1 MKFLNFASDL
11 KFGVKVGGSF
21 AAVVALTGIVGGV
34 GAYSVMTLSERM
46 EVAKQST
53 STIAQLQNL
62 ASKREDFLATQDM
75 KSAQATLEDIGILS
89 GELNVLQAQLK
100 SDPQAQAPVEEAAAA
115 VRSFQEAF
123 ERVVS
128 LTQTQSEKKAQLESA
143 VQNLEQAASQ
153 ILGKSLMA
161 RDGVSQDETNARKT
175 LVLANKVGQAAAG
188 FQEESLTL
196 QNLFNAAANNAKQL
210 SEIKERVA
218 ALVPSAKQMA
228 ANSFEGVD
236 PGKFSQLAAK
246 TAELE
251 QTLDKLSQ
259 TKDYIEIFDLT
270 DAGKAGFET
279 IVASVKEIRAQA
291 NVAIDN
297 VYTQADEINQRF
309 YVVDSAADT
318 VMQIEA
324 DANAVKASAFYF
336 MLSPDETTQAAVT
349 KGIEGLNTLASRLEK
364 SAKDFPAIAD
374 QVPAVKASI
383 DSFGA
388 SFSELAANQLQ
399 LAGKIDEM
407 KAQSQ
412 TVQARISE
420 ISAEQSAAAQASSS
434 SALGVIT
441 LALLAAV
448 LAGVGMAVA
457 LNFAVTRPLRRT
469 TETMSRLADGN
480 TDVDIDGIDRG
491 DEIGDMSRTM
501 QVFRDNAVERIR
513 LQSETE
519 QEQLMRA
526 ERQTRVEALITSFR
540 EKATEVLGSVAE
552 TAHTLDGTA
561 QDLSAIAS
569 QSSSLADSTYGVTD
583 EATQNVQTV
592 ASAAEELAAS
602 IAEIS
607 RQVNQTTQVVDRAT
621 QGTQVTNEKVQGLST
636 AATKI
641 GEVVSLIQAIAEQT
655 NLLALNATI
664 EAARAGEAG
673 KGFAVV
679 AAEVKELATQTSK
692 ATEEISSQISEIQ
705 GATKDAV
712 TAIEAITQT
721 MDEVNE
727 YTSTIAAAVEQQGAA
742 TNEISVNVQRAAEG
756 TGSVKT
762 NMSDLSQAVSQTSQN
777 ANLVLGASSELSQKT
792 DSLKQEV
799 SLFLDNVANA

>member
-1 MKFLNFASDL
+1 ML
-11 KFGVKVGGSF
+11 
-21 AAVVALTGIVGGV
+21 
-34 GAYSVMTLSERM
+34 R
-46 EVAKQST
+46 
-53 STIAQLQNL
+53 
-62 ASKREDFLATQDM
+62 R
-75 KSAQATLEDIGILS
+75 
-89 GELNVLQAQLK
+89 
-100 SDPQAQAPVEEAAAA
+100 
-115 VRSFQEAF
+115 
-123 ERVVS
+123 
-128 LTQTQSEKKAQLESA
+128 
-143 VQNLEQAASQ
+143 
-153 ILGKSLMA
+153 
-161 RDGVSQDETNARKT
+161 
-175 LVLANKVGQAAAG
+175 
-188 FQEESLTL
+188 
-196 QNLFNAAANNAKQL
+196 
-210 SEIKERVA
+210 
-218 ALVPSAKQMA
+218 
-228 ANSFEGVD
+228 
-236 PGKFSQLAAK
+236 
-246 TAELE
+246 
-251 QTLDKLSQ
+251 
-259 TKDYIEIFDLT
+259 
-270 DAGKAGFET
+270 
-279 IVASVKEIRAQA
+279 
-291 NVAIDN
+291 
-297 VYTQADEINQRF
+297 DEINQRF

-324 DANAVKASAFYF
+324 DANAVKAAAFYF
-336 MLSPDETTQAAVT
+336 MLTPDETTQAAVT
-349 KGIEGLNTLASRLEK
+349 KGIEDLNKLASRLEK

-374 QVPAVKASI
+374 QVPAVKASL

-388 SFSELAANQLQ
+388 SFAELSSNQFQ
-399 LAGKIDEM
+399 LAGQIDTM
-407 KAQSQ
+407 KALSQ
-412 TVQARISE
+412 TVQDQISM
-420 ISAEQSAAAQASSS
+420 ISADQSAAAQASSN

-469 TETMSRLADGN
+469 TETMSQLADGN
-480 TDVDIDGIDRG
+480 TDVDIDGIERG

-501 QVFRDNAVERIR
+501 QVFRDNAVERVR

-519 QEQLMRA
+519 QEQHLRE
-526 ERQTRVEALITSFR
+526 ERQARVEALITGFR

-552 TAHTLDGTA
+552 TATTLDGTA

-569 QSSSLADSTYGVTD
+569 QNSSLADSTYGVTD

-762 NMSDLSQAVSQTSQN
+762 NMSDLSQAVAQTSQN

-799 SLFLDNVANA
+799 GHFLDNVANA

>member
-1 MKFLNFASDL
+1 MNFLKFASDL

-62 ASKREDFLATQDM
+62 ASKREDFLSTQD
-75 KSAQATLEDIGILS
+75 
-89 GELNVLQAQLK
+89 LQAAEAAIVDISTLSSELEVLENQLK
-100 SDPQAQAPVEEAAAA
+100 SDPQAQVPVAEAAAA
-115 VRSFQEAF
+115 VTKFREAF
-123 ERVVS
+123 EKVVG

-210 SEIKERVA
+210 ADIKERVA

-236 PGKFSQLAAK
+236 PGKFSQLAAS

-279 IVASVKEIRAQA
+279 IVSSVKEIRAQA

-297 VYTQADEINQRF
+297 VYAQADEINQRF

-336 MLSPDETTQAAVT
+336 MLTPDETTQAAVT

-383 DSFGA
+383 DSFGS
-388 SFSELAANQLQ
+388 SFSELSANQFQ
-399 LAGKIDEM
+399 LGDQINTM
-407 KAQSQ
+407 KDLSQ
-412 TVQARISE
+412 TVQAQIST
-420 ISAEQSAAAQASSS
+420 ISADQSAAAQASST

-469 TETMSRLADGN
+469 TETMSQLADGN
-480 TDVDIDGIDRG
+480 TDVDIDGIERG

-519 QEQLMRA
+519 QEQQLRA
-526 ERQTRVEALITSFR
+526 ERQARVEALITSFR

-569 QSSSLADSTYGVTD
+569 QNSSLADSTYGVTD

-762 NMSDLSQAVSQTSQN
+762 NMSDLSQAVAQTSQN

-799 SLFLDNVANA
+799 GLFLDNVANA

>member
-1 MKFLNFASDL
+1 MSFLKFASDL

-62 ASKREDFLATQDM
+62 ASKRETFLSTQNIE
-75 KSAQATLEDIGILS
+75 AANNAIADIGVLS
-89 GELNVLQAQLK
+89 GELEMLENQLK
-100 SDPQAQAPVEEAAAA
+100 SDPQAQVPVQQAAEA
-115 VRSFQEAF
+115 VNNFSTAF
-123 ERVVS
+123 EKVVD
-128 LTQTQSEKKAQLESA
+128 LTQVQAGKRTQLDSA
-143 VQNLEQAASQ
+143 VQNLEKVSSE
-153 ILGKSLMA
+153 ILGKALMA
-161 RDGVSQDETNARKT
+161 RDGVSQDESNARKT

-196 QNLFNAAANNAKQL
+196 QNMFAAAANNAKQL
-210 SEIKERVA
+210 AEIKDRVA
-218 ALVPSAKQMA
+218 QLVPSAKQMA

-236 PGKFSQLAAK
+236 PGKFTQLATK

-251 QTLDKLSQ
+251 QTLGKLAE
-259 TKDYIEIFDLT
+259 TKDYIAIFDLT
-270 DAGKAGFET
+270 DTAKEGFEQ
-279 IVASVKEIRAQA
+279 IVSDVKAIRAQA

-297 VYTQADEINQRF
+297 VYAQADEINQRF
-309 YVVDSAADT
+309 YVVDSVADT

-324 DANAVKASAFYF
+324 DANAVKAAAFYF
-336 MLSPDETTQAAVT
+336 MLTPEDTTQQAVST
-349 KGIEGLNTLASRLEK
+349 GIEGLNTLASRLEK

-374 QVPAVKASI
+374 IVPTVKASI
-383 DSFGA
+383 DSFSG
-388 SFSELAANQLQ
+388 SFSELASNQFKLGHEIETMKGLSQ
-399 LAGKIDEM
+399 LV
-407 KAQSQ
+407 Q
-412 TVQARISE
+412 TKISE
-420 ISAEQSAAAQASSS
+420 ISSAQSEAAQASSR
-434 SALGVIT
+434 SALSVISV
-441 LALLAAV
+441 ALLAAV
-448 LAGVGMAVA
+448 LAGVGMAIA

-469 TETMSRLADGN
+469 TETMSRLAEGN
-480 TDVDIDGIDRG
+480 TDVDIDGIERG

-501 QVFRDNAVERIR
+501 QVFRDNAVERLR

-519 QEQLMRA
+519 QEQHLRA
-526 ERQTRVEALITSFR
+526 ERQSRIEALISGFR
-540 EKATEVLGSVAE
+540 EKASEVLSSVAE

-569 QSSSLADSTYGVTD
+569 QNSSLADSTYGVTD

-602 IAEIS
+602 IQEIS

-621 QGTQVTNEKVQGLST
+621 EGTQVTNQKVQSLST

-705 GATKDAV
+705 SATKDAV

-721 MDEVNE
+721 MEEVNE

-762 NMSDLSQAVSQTSQN
+762 NMSDLSQAVAQTSQN

-792 DSLKQEV
+792 DILKQEV
-799 SLFLDNVANA
+799 GHFLDNVANA

>member
-1 MKFLNFASDL
+1 MNFLKFASDL

-62 ASKREDFLATQDM
+62 ASKRENFLSTQD
-75 KSAQATLEDIGILS
+75 KNSAEEALQSISFLS
-89 GELNVLQAQLK
+89 GELETLQAQLN
-100 SDPQAQAPVEEAAAA
+100 SDPQAQAPVQEAAKA
-115 VRSFQEAF
+115 VNDFGTTFGDVVRLTEAQK
-123 ERVVS
+123 EK
-128 LTQTQSEKKAQLESA
+128 QSQLDSA
-143 VQNLEQAASQ
+143 VQNLEAAASQ

-210 SEIKERVA
+210 ADIKERVA
-218 ALVPSAKQMA
+218 KLVPSAKQMA

-270 DAGKAGFET
+270 DAAKAGFET
-279 IVASVKEIRAQA
+279 LVSSVKEIRAQA

-297 VYTQADEINQRF
+297 VYAQADEINQRF

-324 DANAVKASAFYF
+324 DANAVKASAYYF
-336 MLSPDETTQAAVT
+336 MLTPDATTQAAVT
-349 KGIEGLNTLASRLEK
+349 NGIEDLNKLASRLEK
-364 SAKDFPAIAD
+364 SSKDFPAIAD
-374 QVPAVKASI
+374 QVPAVKASLE
-383 DSFGA
+383 SFGA
-388 SFSELAANQLQ
+388 SFGELATNQFD

-407 KAQSQ
+407 KSQSQ

-420 ISAEQSAAAQASSS
+420 ISAEQSAAAQASST
-434 SALGVIT
+434 SALSVIT

-469 TETMSRLADGN
+469 TETMSQLADGN
-480 TDVDIDGIDRG
+480 TDVDIDGIERG

-501 QVFRDNAVERIR
+501 QVFRDNAVERVR

-519 QEQLMRA
+519 QEQHLRE
-526 ERQTRVEALITSFR
+526 ERQARVETLISDFR
-540 EKATEVLGSVAE
+540 EKATEVLGSVGE
-552 TAHTLDGTA
+552 TATTLDGTA

-792 DSLKQEV
+792 DGLKQEV
-799 SLFLDNVANA
+799 SHFLDKVANA

>member
-1 MKFLNFASDL
+1 MKFLKFASDL

-62 ASKREDFLATQDM
+62 ASKREDFLSTQDLEAADAAIVDIS
-75 KSAQATLEDIGILS
+75 KLSEELSVLETQLKEDAQAK
-89 GELNVLQAQLK
+89 VAV
-100 SDPQAQAPVEEAAAA
+100 AEAASA
-115 VRSFQEAF
+115 VSDFRNAF
-123 ERVVS
+123 EKVVG
-128 LTQTQSEKKAQLESA
+128 LTQTQAERKSQLEAA

-210 SEIKERVA
+210 AEIKKRVA

-236 PGKFSQLAAK
+236 PSKFTQLAAK

-251 QTLDKLSQ
+251 QSLDKLSQ

-270 DAGKAGFET
+270 DAGKAGFEA
-279 IVASVKEIRAQA
+279 IVGSVKDIRAQA

-297 VYTQADEINQRF
+297 VYAQADEINQRF
-309 YVVDSAADT
+309 YVDDSAADT

-324 DANAVKASAFYF
+324 DANAVKAAAFYF
-336 MLSPDETTQAAVT
+336 MLTPDETTRAAVT
-349 KGIEGLNTLASRLEK
+349 EGIDGLNKLADRLEK

-374 QVPAVKASI
+374 QVPAVKDSI
-383 DSFGA
+383 GSFAA
-388 SFSELAANQLQ
+388 SFSELASNQIQ
-399 LAGKIDEM
+399 LGNEIDTM
-407 KAQSQ
+407 KDLSQ
-412 TVQARISE
+412 TVQAQIST
-420 ISAEQSAAAQASSS
+420 ISADQSAAAQASST

-469 TETMSRLADGN
+469 TETMSQLADGN
-480 TDVDIDGIDRG
+480 TDVDIDGIERG

-501 QVFRDNAVERIR
+501 QVFRDNAVERLR

-519 QEQLMRA
+519 HEQQQRA
-526 ERQTRVEALITSFR
+526 ERQARVEALITAFR

-569 QSSSLADSTYGVTD
+569 QNSSLADSTYGVTD

-762 NMSDLSQAVSQTSQN
+762 NMSDLSQAVAQTSQN
-777 ANLVLGASSELSQKT
+777 ANLVLSASSEVSQKT
-792 DSLKQEV
+792 DILKQEV
-799 SLFLDNVANA
+799 SHFLDNVANA

>member
-1 MKFLNFASDL
+1 MNFLKFASDL

-62 ASKREDFLATQDM
+62 ASKRETFLSSQDM
-75 KSAQATLEDIGILS
+75 EAAGAAITDIDALSRELETLES
-89 GELNVLQAQLK
+89 QLK
-100 SDPQAQAPVEEAAAA
+100 SDPQAQVPVAEAASA
-115 VRSFQEAF
+115 VTNFRKAF
-123 ERVVS
+123 EKVVG
-128 LTQTQSEKKAQLESA
+128 LTEIKAEKKALLEGA
-143 VQNLEQAASQ
+143 VQNLEKVSSE
-153 ILGKSLMA
+153 ILGKALMA
-161 RDGVSQDETNARKT
+161 RDGVSQDDSNARKT

-196 QNLFNAAANNAKQL
+196 QNMFAAAANNAKQL
-210 SEIKERVA
+210 AEIKDRVA
-218 ALVPSAKQMA
+218 QLVPAAKQMA

-236 PGKFSQLAAK
+236 PGKFQQLAAK

-251 QTLDKLSQ
+251 LTLGQLAE
-259 TKDYIEIFDLT
+259 TKDYIAIFDLT
-270 DAGKAGFET
+270 DTAKAGFEQ
-279 IVASVKEIRAQA
+279 IVSDVKAIRAQA

-297 VYTQADEINQRF
+297 VYAQADEINQRF
-309 YVVDSAADT
+309 YVVDSVADT

-324 DANAVKASAFYF
+324 DANAVKAAAFYF
-336 MLSPDETTQAAVT
+336 MLTPDDATRQAVT
-349 KGIEGLNTLASRLEK
+349 TGIEGLNKLASRLES
-364 SAKDFPAIAD
+364 SAKEFPAIAD
-374 QVPAVKASI
+374 IIPNVKDSI
-383 DSFGA
+383 DSFAG
-388 SFSELAANQLQ
+388 SFSELASNQFQ
-399 LAGKIDEM
+399 LGDQIETM
-407 KAQSQ
+407 KDLSQ
-412 TVQARISE
+412 TVQTQIST
-420 ISAEQSAAAQASSS
+420 ISADQSAAAQASSA
-434 SALGVIT
+434 SALSVIS

-448 LAGVGMAVA
+448 LAGVGMAIA

-469 TETMSRLADGN
+469 TQTMSRLAEGD
-480 TDVDIDGIDRG
+480 TDVDIDGIGRG

-501 QVFRDNAVERIR
+501 QVFRDNAVERLR
-513 LQSETE
+513 LQTETE
-519 QEQLMRA
+519 QEQQLRA
-526 ERQTRVEALITSFR
+526 ERQARIETLISGFR
-540 EKATEVLGSVAE
+540 EKATEVLSSVAE

-569 QSSSLADSTYGVTD
+569 QNSSLAESTYGVTD

-602 IAEIS
+602 IHEIS

-621 QGTQVTNEKVQGLST
+621 EGTQVTNQKVQSLSS

-705 GATKDAV
+705 SATKDAV

-721 MDEVNE
+721 MEEVNE

-762 NMSDLSQAVSQTSQN
+762 NMSDLSQAVAQTSQN

-792 DSLKQEV
+792 DVLKQEV
-799 SLFLDNVANA
+799 GLFLDNVANA

>member
-1 MKFLNFASDL
+1 MNFLKFASDL

-53 STIAQLQNL
+53 STIAQLQSL
-62 ASKREDFLATQDM
+62 ASKRENYLSTQDTASAEEAL
-75 KSAQATLEDIGILS
+75 KSIGSLG
-89 GELNVLQAQLK
+89 GELEILQTQLMA
-100 SDPQAQAPVEEAAAA
+100 DPQAQMPVQEAAKA
-115 VRSFQEAF
+115 VRDFGEAF
-123 ERVVS
+123 QAVVL
-128 LTQTQSEKKAQLESA
+128 LTDAQKEKQAQLDSA
-143 VQNLEQAASQ
+143 VQSLEAAASQ

-210 SEIKERVA
+210 ADIKERVA
-218 ALVPSAKQMA
+218 KLVPSAKQMA

-270 DAGKAGFET
+270 DAAKAGFET
-279 IVASVKEIRAQA
+279 LVSSVKEIRSQA

-297 VYTQADEINQRF
+297 VYAQADEINQRF

-324 DANAVKASAFYF
+324 DANAVKAAAFYF
-336 MLSPDETTQAAVT
+336 MLKPDDTSEAAVT
-349 KGIEGLNTLASRLEK
+349 KGIEDLNKLASRLEK

-374 QVPAVKASI
+374 QVPAVKASL
-383 DSFGA
+383 DSFGS
-388 SFSELAANQLQ
+388 SFAELATNQFD
-399 LAGKIDEM
+399 LASKIGEM
-407 KAQSQ
+407 KEQSQ

-420 ISAEQSAAAQASSS
+420 ISAEQSEAAQASSTN
-434 SALGVIT
+434 ALSVIT

-469 TETMSRLADGN
+469 TETMSQLADGN
-480 TDVDIDGIDRG
+480 TDVDIDGVERG

-501 QVFRDNAVERIR
+501 QVFRDNAVERVR

-519 QEQLMRA
+519 QEQQFRA
-526 ERQTRVEALITSFR
+526 ERQARVEDLISTFR
-540 EKATEVLGSVAE
+540 EKATEVLGSVGE
-552 TAHTLDGTA
+552 TATTLDGTA

-792 DSLKQEV
+792 EGLKQEV
-799 SLFLDNVANA
+799 NHFLDNVANA

>member
-62 ASKREDFLATQDM
+62 ASKREDFLSTQDM

-89 GELNVLQAQLK
+89 GELNVLQAQLM
-100 SDPQAQAPVEEAAAA
+100 SDPQAQAPVEEAAEA

-123 ERVVS
+123 EKVVG
-128 LTQTQSEKKAQLESA
+128 LTQTQSEKQAQLEGA

-210 SEIKERVA
+210 ADIKERVA

-251 QTLDKLSQ
+251 QTLDKLAQ

-279 IVASVKEIRAQA
+279 IVTSVKEIRVQA

-480 TDVDIDGIDRG
+480 TDVDIDGIERG

-501 QVFRDNAVERIR
+501 QIFRDNAVERLQ

-519 QEQLMRA
+519 QEQLLRA
-526 ERQTRVEALITSFR
+526 ERQTRVEALITAFR

-762 NMSDLSQAVSQTSQN
+762 NMSDLSQAVAQTSQN
-777 ANLVLGASSELSQKT
+777 ANLVLGASSELTQKT

>member
-1 MKFLNFASDL
+1 MSFLKFASDL

-34 GAYSVMTLSERM
+34 GAYSVLTLSERM

-53 STIAQLQNL
+53 SAIAQLQNL
-62 ASKREDFLATQDM
+62 ASKKESFLSSQDLQTAEATI
-75 KSAQATLEDIGILS
+75 SDIGVLS
-89 GELNVLQAQLK
+89 AELETLQNQLK
-100 SDPQAQAPVEEAAAA
+100 ADPEAQDPVAEAATA
-115 VRSFQEAF
+115 VKQFREAF
-123 ERVVS
+123 EEVVG
-128 LTQTQSEKKAQLESA
+128 LTQTQTAKQQQLDGA
-143 VQNLEQAASQ
+143 VQNLEKISSE
-153 ILGKSLMA
+153 ILGKALMA

-188 FQEESLTL
+188 FQEEALTL

-210 SEIKERVA
+210 SDIKDRVA
-218 ALVPSAKQMA
+218 LLVPSAKQMA
-228 ANSFEGVD
+228 ANSFDGVD
-236 PGKFSQLAAK
+236 PGKFQQLAAK

-251 QTLDKLSQ
+251 QTLGKLTE
-259 TKDYIEIFDLT
+259 TKDYIAIFDLT
-270 DAGKAGFET
+270 DAAKAGFEQL
-279 IVASVKEIRAQA
+279 VSDVKEIRSQA

-297 VYTQADEINQRF
+297 VYAQADQINQRF
-309 YVVDSAADT
+309 YVVDSVADT

-324 DANAVKASAFYF
+324 DANAVKAAAFYF
-336 MLSPDETTQAAVT
+336 MLSPSDTSQQTVTT
-349 KGIEGLNTLASRLEK
+349 GIEGLDKLASRLES
-364 SAKDFPAIAD
+364 SAKDFPAISD
-374 QVPAVKASI
+374 IVPAVKSSI
-383 DSFGA
+383 DSFAA
-388 SFSELAANQLQ
+388 SFSELASNQLQ
-399 LAGKIDEM
+399 LAEQIDTMTEL
-407 KAQSQ
+407 SQ
-412 TVQARISE
+412 TVQTQITTISTN
-420 ISAEQSAAAQASSS
+420 QSAAAQASST
-434 SALGVIT
+434 SALGVIS
-441 LALLAAV
+441 LALLTAI
-448 LAGVGMAVA
+448 LAGVGMAIA

-469 TETMSRLADGN
+469 TETMSRLAEGD
-480 TDVDIDGIDRG
+480 TDVEIDGIGRG

-501 QVFRDNAVERIR
+501 QVFRDNAVERLR

-519 QEQLMRA
+519 QDQHLRA
-526 ERQTRVEALITSFR
+526 ERQARIEALISGFR

-552 TAHTLDGTA
+552 TAQTLDGTA

-569 QSSSLADSTYGVTD
+569 QNSSLADSTYGVTD

-602 IAEIS
+602 IQEIS

-621 QGTQVTNEKVQGLST
+621 EGTQVTNEKVQSLST

-641 GEVVSLIQAIAEQT
+641 GEVVNLIQAIAEQT

-705 GATKDAV
+705 NATKDAV
-712 TAIEAITQT
+712 VAIEAITQT
-721 MDEVNE
+721 MEEVNE

-742 TNEISVNVQRAAEG
+742 TSEISVNVQRAAEG

-762 NMSDLSQAVSQTSQN
+762 NMSDLSQAVAQTSQN

-792 DSLKQEV
+792 DILKNEV
-799 SLFLDNVANA
+799 GHFLDNVANA